1 MTVPVNVLHLI
12 NTGGPG
18 GAETVYVNLVRNL
31 DPTRWRPVAISPN
44 REWMYDQL
52 VEMGVEPI
60 LTRSHARLDRRYLL
74 GLARVVR
81 ERKVGLIH
89 SHLFGPSVTASML
102 GLACGVPV
110 IATLHGEGDISPR
123 ESFRRLKFGLLR
135 KGASRVVCVSEPLRQ
150 YFLAAGDMDPERTV
164 VVPNGIDEAFF
175 APHDRGVRAELGI
188 GQEEFLVGAVGN
200 LRTAKGYD
208 VLLRAAALLRE
219 RSPGCRF
226 VIVGQ
231 AQGELY
237 DELLA
242 LRAALGLGDSV
253 VFTGFRDDVP
263 RAMASFD
270 LFVISSRS
278 EGFSLSTV
286 QAMGAGLPVVATRC
300 GGPEM
305 ILEDGVTGLLV
316 DTESPEQLAESI
328 ARLRADPER
337 RRRLAAA
344 GREAAL
350 RSYTLE
356 EQVRR
361 YERLYEECTASPAAR
376 RARSARVLA
385 SRA

>member
-1 MTVPVNVLHLI
+1 MSAMSVLHLI

-31 DPTRWRPVAISPN
+31 DPARFRPVAISPN

-52 VEMGVEPI
+52 VELGVEPI
-60 LTRSHARLDRRYLL
+60 LLRSHARLDRRYLL
-74 GLARVVR
+74 GLARIIR
-81 ERKVGLIH
+81 ERKVRLIH

-110 IATLHGEGDISPR
+110 ISTLHGEGDLSPN

-135 KGASRVVCVSEPLRQ
+135 RGADRVVCVSEPLRRF
-150 YFLAAGDMDPERTV
+150 FLDAGDLAPERTV
-164 VVPNGIDEAFF
+164 VVPNGIDPAFF
-175 APHDRGVRAELGI
+175 ASHDRAVRSELGI
-188 GQEEFLVGAVGN
+188 GEDEFLVGAVGN

-208 VLLRAAALLRE
+208 VLLRAAALLRA
-219 RSPGCRF
+219 RSPGYRF
-226 VIVGQ
+226 AIVGQ

-237 DELLA
+237 DELLR
-242 LRAALGLGDSV
+242 LRAELGLTETV
-253 VFTGFRDDVP
+253 HFAGFRDDVP
-263 RAMASFD
+263 RTMAAFD
-270 LFVISSRS
+270 LFTISSRS

-305 ILEDGVTGLLV
+305 ILDDGTTGLLV
-316 DTESPEQLAESI
+316 DVESPEQLADAI
-328 ARLRADPER
+328 ARLRADEPQ

-344 GREAAL
+344 GREVAL
-350 RSYTLE
+350 RRYTLE

-361 YERLYEECTASPAAR
+361 YESLYDECIGAPAPR
-376 RARSARVLA
+376 RTTARVLA
-385 SRA
+385 SRT